1 MADLGSAIWA
11 AASRPSASYRWGAGL
26 ILHASLDPVGRVV
39 AILVPAVAAVV
50 VGYAAAHED
59 RVGLERLVGL
69 LVAFVGSMEL
79 LVVASDLLTLLIGW
93 ELVGALS
100 WALIS
105 HEWRDADRPA
115 SAAHA
120 FNATRFGDL
129 GLFLAAGAALAG
141 VGSFDYAALGRLQG
155 GWLDLLVA
163 GIVLAAAAKS
173 AQLPFSPW
181 LFSAMAGPTSVSALL
196 HAATMVAAGAYILS
210 RLQPVL
216 SQASWFGPAVMA
228 LGLTTALA
236 VAVAHLVTH
245 AAFKALLFLAAG
257 LAQVAVGSLLLDRM
271 RLGRALPAIAALA
284 AVGSLA
290 LAGVPPMGAAWTK
303 DHIVSAAGTHGVWL
317 AALVAVAGGLSAFY
331 ATRFQLLAFG
341 DGAVDR
347 TLLARPG
354 PVELA
359 AVGVL
364 AAASVAA
371 GALWL
376 PGARGLVAR
385 LAGTPVPLEA
395 AWELAVSL
403 AAVGIGIAGGA
414 AAVRR
419 PALARRRW
427 VATAAEWLGLPLAT
441 RTIVV
446 DPTLTLCR
454 ALVRFD
460 DRVIDAG
467 VSATAALGRGASRL
481 LSWRGE
487 LSFDGMVAAVARLI
501 GAGGRTVRKIQTG
514 RTQQYYLIIAAGL
527 VVVVVVAVLGR

>member
-1 MADLGSAIWA
+1 
-11 AASRPSASYRWGAGL
+11 
-26 ILHASLDPVGRVV
+26 
-39 AILVPAVAAVV
+39 
-50 VGYAAAHED
+50 
-59 RVGLERLVGL
+59 
-69 LVAFVGSMEL
+69 
-79 LVVASDLLTLLIGW
+79 
-93 ELVGALS
+93 
-100 WALIS
+100 
-105 HEWRDADRPA
+105 
-115 SAAHA
+115 
-120 FNATRFGDL
+120 
-129 GLFLAAGAALAG
+129 
-141 VGSFDYAALGRLQG
+141 
-155 GWLDLLVA
+155 
-163 GIVLAAAAKS
+163 
-173 AQLPFSPW
+173 
-181 LFSAMAGPTSVSALL
+181 
-196 HAATMVAAGAYILS
+196 
-210 RLQPVL
+210 
-216 SQASWFGPAVMA
+216 
-228 LGLTTALA
+228 
-236 VAVAHLVTH
+236 
-245 AAFKALLFLAAG
+245 
-257 LAQVAVGSLLLDRM
+257 
-271 RLGRALPAIAALA
+271 
-284 AVGSLA
+284 
-290 LAGVPPMGAAWTK
+290 
-303 DHIVSAAGTHGVWL
+303 VWL

-395 AWELAVSL
+395 AWELPVSL

-419 PALARRRW
+419 PALVRRRW